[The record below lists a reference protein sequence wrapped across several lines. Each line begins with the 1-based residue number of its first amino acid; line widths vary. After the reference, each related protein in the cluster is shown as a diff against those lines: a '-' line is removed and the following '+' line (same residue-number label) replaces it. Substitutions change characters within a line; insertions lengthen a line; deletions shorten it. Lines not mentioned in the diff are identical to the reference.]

1 MPRGCSKYGKMPPPI
16 VYDIVHILL
25 PKKFTV
31 ASISAHPDFQKNAH
45 RDLFLQ
51 VIYKLTGQ
59 GAFNRIP
66 SLLRKQP
73 KLFFKGFEQLKARAA
88 KVLKDDPDLGR
99 TAIGG
104 ADGGAAG
111 GAAAADVGAAV
122 AKTGGDAVVAQAG
135 AAVATDLIAKA
146 VVPRTS

>member
-1 MPRGCSKYGKMPPPI
+1 MPRNCSKYGKMPPPI

-88 KVLKDDPDLGR
+88 KVLKEDPDLGR
-99 TAIGG
+99 TAIAG
-104 ADGGAAG
+104 ADGGAP
-111 GAAAADVGAAV
+111 AADVGAAV

-135 AAVATDLIAKA
+135 AAVATDLVAKA